1 MAITFELIDH
11 TDECID
17 AKNAAVDRA
26 LEMIGLQAEGYAK
39 MLCPVGTPE
48 STGIE
53 GYSTNGLRQSITHTT
68 EHTNQ
73 GDTVIIGTNKTARV
87 TRADGGTELVPYPIY
102 VELGTGIHAENG
114 NGRRTPW
121 IWVDENGKRHK
132 TSGMKPRHFMK
143 KAIAD
148 HIDEYKEILETSL
161 KS

>member
-39 MLCPVGTPE
+39 MNCPVGNPV

-53 GYSTNGLRQSITHTT
+53 GYHGGTLRNSITHTT
-68 EHTNQ
+68 EQTTD
-73 GDTVIIGTNKTARV
+73 GAAAIIGTNVEYA
-87 TRADGGTELVPYPIY
+87 PY

>member
-1 MAITFELIDH
+1 MEAIILPRVLDTRKGDNVRRTYRIANCKKYWIKSRYDNKID
-11 TDECID
+11 
-17 AKNAAVDRA
+17 
-26 LEMIGLQAEGYAK
+26 
-39 MLCPVGTPE
+39 
-48 STGIE
+48 
-53 GYSTNGLRQSITHTT
+53 
-68 EHTNQ
+68 
-73 GDTVIIGTNKTARV
+73 
-87 TRADGGTELVPYPIY
+87 

-121 IWVDENGKRHK
+121 IWEDENGKRHK